1 VLCDV
6 CSTLWTD
13 CGEVLCTGCG
23 LLCVVCGTPWTDFG
37 MLPINYVVA
46 CTGRVLLRIG
56 CTILLIGC
64 EVFFVNH
71 GMLQMI
77 VVFCFMVMSVDVLYA

>member
-1 VLCDV
+1 
-6 CSTLWTD
+6 
-13 CGEVLCTGCG
+13 
-23 LLCVVCGTPWTDFG
+23 